1 MIGLLA
7 WRNLWRNRRR
17 TFITI
22 ASILFA
28 VVFAN
33 VMDALLV
40 GINRQMTDSMVGIY
54 SGHFQVQQQDFWGDK
69 SLHNTFVPPEKV
81 TGLLDTLPEVK
92 GYSKRLES
100 VALASAENL
109 ARGVLVVG
117 IEPDNE
123 KQITGLEEKVQAGS
137 YFHGNPGD
145 AIIGKGLAEYLDIQ
159 PGDTLVM
166 IGEGYHGASAAGKYH
181 ICGTIR
187 MGSPDLDNNLVF
199 LSLADAQLF
208 FAAYDRVTSMP
219 VFLKDN
225 ERQKEVTQIVSREL
239 PEDMITQPWQ
249 KMMPMATQSLGL
261 IDAMRVIVLALL
273 YLLISFGI
281 FGTIIMMANE
291 RLLEFRVLLAIGMQ
305 KTKMGAMVLLES
317 VSLAVLGAALGF
329 LASYPVVTYL
339 HEHPVTFKGRAAQG
353 WESFGIDPV
362 MPTVVD
368 FSMFAMH
375 SAVILVIS
383 ALLSV
388 YALNKIRSLEV
399 VPEKR

>member
-1 MIGLLA
+1 MISLLA

-17 TFITI
+17 TFITV
-22 ASILFA
+22 ASIMFA

-33 VMDALLV
+33 VMDALLS
-40 GINRQMTDSMVGIY
+40 GINQQMTDSMVGIY
-54 SGHFQVQQQDFWGDK
+54 SGHFQVQQQDFWEDK
-69 SLHNTFVPPEKV
+69 SLHNTFIPPKEAA
-81 TGLLDTLPEVK
+81 GLLDTLPEVK
-92 GYSKRLES
+92 GYTKRLES

-109 ARGVLVVG
+109 TRGVLVVG

-123 KQITGLEEKVQAGS
+123 KRITGLEEKVQAGS

-199 LSLADAQLF
+199 LTLADAQFF
-208 FAAYDRVTSMP
+208 FAAYGRVTSMP

-225 ERQKEVTQIVSREL
+225 TIQKEVAQEISGVL
-239 PEDMITQPWQ
+239 PEGLITQPWQ

-261 IDAMRVIVLALL
+261 IDAMRIIVLALL
-273 YLLISFGI
+273 YLLISFSI
-281 FGTIIMMANE
+281 FGTLIMMANE

-317 VSLAVLGAALGF
+317 VSLAILGAALGF

-339 HEHPVTFKGRAAQG
+339 NEYPITFKGRAAQG

-362 MPTVVD
+362 MPTIVD

-388 YALNKIRSLEV
+388 YALNKIRNLEV
-399 VPEKR
+399 VPAKK